1 MYKLLLDTPLHPD
14 SAEYPVDWDMLFR
27 DLSLPAGQGAAQLGQ
42 LQHDAG
48 QGGQVLPS
56 SIIRAPSQDFT
67 IE

>member
-1 MYKLLLDTPLHPD
+1 MCKLLLDTPHHPN
-14 SAEYPVDWDMLFR
+14 SAEYPVDWDMLFS
-27 DLSLPAGQGAAQLGQ
+27 DLSMPAGQGAAQLEK

-48 QGGQVLPS
+48 QVGQVLPS

>member
-1 MYKLLLDTPLHPD
+1 MCKLLLDTPHHPN

-27 DLSLPAGQGAAQLGQ
+27 DLSTPAGQDAAQLGE

-56 SIIRAPSQDFT
+56 SIIRTPSQDFT